1 MAANDR
7 EDPPETSGAEPA
19 PTDLLTEL
27 ATDHREI
34 ETLLGRLDAAAPGS
48 PDRKQ
53 LLDTLT
59 IELVRHTVAE
69 EEHLYPAVRKHL
81 AGGDGL
87 ADKELADHRRVEE
100 LLRELEGRSAGEDQF
115 GVLVRELS
123 VTVTAHIADEERTLF
138 PLLREGVH
146 PFVLESLGRKAQEAK
161 KTAPTHPH
169 PRAPSTPPVIGLLAP
184 GIGLVDRVRDYL
196 TGRH

>member
-1 MAANDR
+1 MAPNERADR
-7 EDPPETSGAEPA
+7 PDTGGAAPE

-27 ATDHREI
+27 ATDHRAI
-34 ETLLGRLDAAAPGS
+34 GTLLGRLGTAAPGTAR
-48 PDRKQ
+48 RKE

-81 AGGDGL
+81 AGGGGL
-87 ADKELADHRRVEE
+87 ADRKLADHQHIEE
-100 LLRELEGRSAGEDQF
+100 LLRDLEPRAADDARFDGLVDELTAA
-115 GVLVRELS
+115 
-123 VTVTAHIADEERTLF
+123 VTRHIGDEERTLF

-146 PFVLESLGRKAQEAK
+146 PFVLESLGRKAREAK

-169 PRAPSTPPVIGLLAP
+169 PHAPSAPPALGLLAP